1 MAWRIGKNLQS
12 VATVSKISNS
22 EVIESVYQD
31 HSRFKSVL
39 TPEANVLAP
48 VCIRSLQVEEGIET
62 SKKSL
67 LHCKVRKQ
75 RNHS

>member
-31 HSRFKSVL
+31 HSHFRSVL
-39 TPEANVLAP
+39 TPEAN